1 MRVAVTRQLGAVS
14 VLAGTASVESNVVPL
29 RPRTRPQA
37 PEAPTHAGRDAMSV
51 SIPTWE
57 QVRQTWWEVGD
68 ARAAAL
74 AVAALTTLEGL
85 RGDELVRE
93 LAALRLWL
101 ESRVR

>member
-1 MRVAVTRQLGAVS
+1 MRVAVTRQLGAEPS
-14 VLAGTASVESNVVPL
+14 FTGAASVESNVVPL
-29 RPRTRPQA
+29 RPRSRPQP
-37 PEAPTHAGRDAMSV
+37 PETPSHAQPDATSV

-57 QVRQTWWEVGD
+57 QVRQTWWEMGD

-74 AVAALTTLEGL
+74 AVAALTALEGL

-93 LAALRLWL
+93 LAALRRWL